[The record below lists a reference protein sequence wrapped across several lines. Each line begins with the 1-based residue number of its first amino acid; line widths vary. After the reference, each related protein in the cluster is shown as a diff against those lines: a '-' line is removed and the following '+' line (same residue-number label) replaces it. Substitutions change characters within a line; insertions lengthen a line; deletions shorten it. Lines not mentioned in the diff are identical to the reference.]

1 MRKLDE
7 QIAEWRTR
15 MAAGG
20 IKTPAVL
27 DELEGHLREEIRA
40 RIMAG
45 ATDEQAFRE
54 ALARLG
60 SADSLRNEFSKV
72 HDSGGRLLTWSF
84 RLWLGVASI
93 VAIFL
98 ARRLFDGRVGTL
110 LAMHIFLV
118 TTSYL
123 SAFMAGGFAAG
134 YVCTQWSGEV
144 SSSLKRRL
152 SLASIR
158 FLDLAAVLI
167 VVGFILGL
175 LWTDQHY
182 GRYWTKNVREIGGLT
197 GLTGLVALAAVRR
210 FARLNE
216 ETRVVLGLGAS
227 LVVGFAWFGMLL
239 VAQNRPLGSWWPLEV
254 YAGIHFVLIVLNF
267 VRRQRPAAS

>member
-1 MRKLDE
+1 MRNLDE

-20 IKTPAVL
+20 INTPAVL
-27 DELEGHLREEIRA
+27 DELEAHLREEIRA
-40 RIMAG
+40 RITAG

-60 SADSLRNEFSKV
+60 SANSLRDEFGKV
-72 HDSGGRLLTWSF
+72 HNSGGRLLTWSF
-84 RLWLGVASI
+84 LLWLGVAGI
-93 VAIFL
+93 VAIFVG
-98 ARRLFDGRVGTL
+98 RRLFDGRVGLL
-110 LAMHIFLV
+110 LAMHIFSV
-118 TTSYL
+118 TMSYL
-123 SAFMAGGFAAG
+123 SAFVAGGFAAG
-134 YVCTQWSGEV
+134 YVCAQWSGEV

-152 SLASIR
+152 SLASTR

-167 VVGFILGL
+167 AAGFILGL

-197 GLTGLVALAAVRR
+197 ALTGVVALAAVRR
-210 FARLNE
+210 IAQLNE

-239 VAQNRPLGSWWPLEV
+239 VAQNRPLGSWWPMEV
-254 YAGIHFVLIVLNF
+254 YTGIHFVLIALSF
-267 VRRQRPAAS
+267 ARRQRSAAS